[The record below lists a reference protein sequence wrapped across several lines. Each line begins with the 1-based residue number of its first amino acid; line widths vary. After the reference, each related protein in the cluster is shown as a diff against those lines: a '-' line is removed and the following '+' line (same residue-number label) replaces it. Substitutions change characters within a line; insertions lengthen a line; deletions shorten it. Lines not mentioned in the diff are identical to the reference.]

1 MDTERAR
8 KLLMAEKGRLEAA
21 LQSPEMASVADSSL
35 TDSMSELA
43 DVDQHPA
50 DMGTETFEREKNYS
64 IRIRLQ
70 AELADVERAI
80 ERLEQGNTYGL
91 CEICG
96 KPIPDERLEALPG
109 TRYCVEHA
117 REVERQHAR

>member
-1 MDTERAR
+1 MDTDRAR
-8 KLLMAEKGRLEAA
+8 KLLLAEKERLEVA
-21 LQSPEMASVADSSL
+21 LQSPDMASVADSPL
-35 TDSMSELA
+35 TDSTSELT

-64 IRIRLQ
+64 IRIRLEG
-70 AELADVERAI
+70 ELGDVERALK
-80 ERLEQGNTYGL
+80 RLEQGNIYGL

-96 KPIPDERLEALPG
+96 KPIPDNRLEALPG

-117 REVERQHAR
+117 REVERQRAR

>member
-1 MDTERAR
+1 MDAERAR
-8 KLLMAEKGRLEAA
+8 KLLLAEKERLEAA
-21 LQSPEMASVADSSL
+21 LQSPEMASVADSPL
-35 TDSMSELA
+35 TDSTSELA

-70 AELADVERAI
+70 GELADVERALK
-80 ERLEQGNTYGL
+80 RLEQGNTYGL

-96 KPIPDERLEALPG
+96 KPIPDDRLEALPG

-117 REVERQHAR
+117 REVERQRAR